1 MNRRWSLGMI
11 VGTVGFFL
19 SSIFALVLLEGVG
32 ICPNTRSNEAMAAS
46 AAAGLVKSEDVA
58 PDFELSDLN
67 GSSVRLSKFK
77 GDRPVLLYFWA
88 TWCPYCIA
96 AKPQI
101 AQLREKFA
109 QKEMEIFGINVGE
122 GDSLERLKRFQEGHP
137 VTWPILYDT
146 GGKVSRTYHVQG
158 IPLFILVDKEGN
170 VVYRSTSP
178 PANPREYLQ

>member
-1 MNRRWSLGMI
+1 MI

-19 SSIFALVLLEGVG
+19 FGVFALVLLEGVG
-32 ICPNTRSNEAMAAS
+32 ISPNTRSNEAMAA
-46 AAAGLVKSEDVA
+46 AAAHAKSEGVA

-109 QKEMEIFGINVGE
+109 QKEMEILGINVGE
-122 GDSLERLKRFQEGHP
+122 GDSLERLKRYQEGHP

-158 IPLFILVDKEGN
+158 IPLFVLVDKEGN
-170 VVYRSTSP
+170 VVYRATNP
-178 PANPREYLQ
+178 PENPKEYLQ